1 MIIDTHMHENKYS
14 FDSLIS
20 FDDIILRAKEVGLNG
35 ICITNH
41 DNADL
46 INETGSHFYKDG
58 ILVLVGAEVL
68 TTQGDIVV
76 FGVEDIPRD
85 KFVPNKI
92 SPRELLT
99 LVKEHNG
106 AAIAAHPYRTNNRGL
121 GDNIRSVADILDGV
135 EAFNGSTPPHHNLTA
150 YSIATELDLGIFGAS
165 DCHVKDKVG
174 SYATEF
180 NGNIRDMKDF
190 IDAIKSKDCCPV
202 IGRKYG
208 FERINIYDTLK

>member
-14 FDSLIS
+14 FDSLVS
-20 FDDIILRAKEVGLNG
+20 FDEIIHQAKKVGLDG

-46 INETGSHFYKDG
+46 IKETGSHFYKDG

-68 TTQGDIVV
+68 TTEGDIVV
-76 FGVEDIPRD
+76 FGVENLPPETFAPRMLT
-85 KFVPNKI
+85 
-92 SPRELLT
+92 PRELLT
-99 LVKEHNG
+99 IVKEHDG
-106 AAIAAHPYRTNNRGL
+106 IGIAAHPFRTNNRGL
-121 GDNIRSVADILDGV
+121 GNHIEEVSDILDGV

-150 YSIATELDLGIFGAS
+150 YTLATNLELGIFGAS

-174 SYATEF
+174 CYATEF
-180 NGNIRDMKDF
+180 NADIKDMDGF
-190 IDAIKSKDCCPV
+190 IEAVKSRNCCPV
-202 IGRKYG
+202 IYKEQG